1 MLCGLCALGGKR
13 LVGSRASRIEPFIF
27 FTVTNK
33 TASFWTFWIFMWRD
47 FSGQDIDSL
56 GPLRINKMQICQGN
70 YMCLITNVHDYVL
83 IMNGSLRETSGSDF
97 SFWYSVCHHGI
108 SLWVSMAMT
117 WRNCKNEPEWQH
129 SYGSYGNSQSKARPP
144 LTPPVCYSPLERD
157 AHSSGTL
164 GRINKTKTKW
174 CNFTKRKNKTCTYKT
189 GQKRFFIEKING

>member
-1 MLCGLCALGGKR
+1 M
-13 LVGSRASRIEPFIF
+13 
-27 FTVTNK
+27 
-33 TASFWTFWIFMWRD
+33 
-47 FSGQDIDSL
+47 
-56 GPLRINKMQICQGN
+56 
-70 YMCLITNVHDYVL
+70 HDYVL

-157 AHSSGTL
+157 AHCSGTL
-164 GRINKTKTKW
+164 GRINKIKTKW
-174 CNFTKRKNKTCTYKT
+174 CDFTKRENKTCMYKT
-189 GQKRFFIEKING
+189 GQKPKRLMVKCWSPLLARNGNKFYLVTRMILEKGVLFFKKIDVFTIFMLVALFSKSTFRGLWKDMGRGVKAKPDCI